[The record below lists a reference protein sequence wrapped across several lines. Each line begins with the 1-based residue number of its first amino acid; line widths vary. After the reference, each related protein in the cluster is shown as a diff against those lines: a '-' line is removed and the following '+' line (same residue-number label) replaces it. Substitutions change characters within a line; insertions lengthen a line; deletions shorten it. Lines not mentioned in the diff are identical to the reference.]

1 MTGED
6 GTDPVIEVIKDNAI
20 VRILFASVYQIKR
33 INAEEF
39 IPLVPSFGLVLYSFG
54 LLFTLIL
61 LTLTFGYQALS
72 DGLSMSDISSAGT
85 TLFIGLV
92 IIYVII
98 YQIASHVN
106 ILTGKED
113 ENINADLLSTYQAT
127 SLTILGIV
135 FWAIAFALRVH
146 FVPGIDPNSYY
157 TQIWTNTLPAIGFL
171 VYAIAMDLIYIGMVL
186 VGAGIIAQGV
196 YSIYSDSRTDGH

>member
-1 MTGED
+1 MTGADES
-6 GTDPVIEVIKDNAI
+6 DPVIEVIKDNAL
-20 VRILFASVYQIKR
+20 VKILFASRDQIKR

-39 IPLVPSFGLVLYSFG
+39 IPLVPSFGLILYSFG
-54 LLFTLIL
+54 LLLTLIL
-61 LTLTFGYQALS
+61 LAVAFGYQALS

-85 TLFIGLV
+85 PLFIGLV

-98 YQIASHVN
+98 YQISSHVN

-113 ENINADLLSTYQAT
+113 EDINADLLSTYQAS
-127 SLTILGIV
+127 SLAVLGIA

-171 VYAIAMDLIYIGMVL
+171 AYSIAMDLIYIGMVL
-186 VGAGIIAQGV
+186 VGAGIFAQGI
-196 YSIYSDSRTDGH
+196 YSIYSDSNTDGQ